1 MKKHLRL
8 KPFPTLE
15 KAKDAVNSFMTH
27 LPNLYYLEENLKHSL
42 RQYQRSALFYLD
54 WSQRQKDVDERY
66 NQLMFNMA
74 TGSGKTDVMAAIILY
89 YYKEFDYTNFLF
101 VSNTTA
107 VVDKTKDNF
116 LNTNS
121 SKYLFSAPI
130 NIDGE
135 RVDLKSV
142 ESFPINQETNTV
154 YLKLTTVQ
162 SLSNELN
169 DPQENSLT
177 FNDLKK
183 HKIII
188 LADEAHHFNAD
199 TKKKKREE
207 NSWEYLLDR
216 VRNANRLN
224 RQLEFTATIDVDK
237 EDVYEKY
244 KDKII
249 YKYDLSQFMEEGYSK
264 NVFRLQAN
272 NDNMQKL
279 LNAVLLSQ
287 YRKRIAQKLHIPNF
301 KPILLV
307 KSNRI
312 KTSKAVKDDFLE
324 MMDNLSTESLKDFL
338 MTNQKINAHSR
349 ALSMTYDYWLSQD
362 LVKAVTELKREF
374 NINTTINVNEG
385 GTKGILA
392 DNIDFKNLNTLEDIN
407 NPFRIIFAVAKLTE
421 GWDVLNLFDIVRVSE
436 EKESNS
442 PKQTNSEAQL
452 IGRGARY
459 YPFEYEGK
467 SSYTRRFDG
476 ASSSKEKKLL
486 ETLYYH
492 TINNSKYIDNLN
504 KSFDKMDLIVS
515 QDNNYQTFS
524 AKVKTSFKKTS
535 FYKYGNLFY
544 NKTEAVPDSE
554 YKDIGDYGIDNFTMI
569 IDYNTST
576 TENALRDEG
585 PYVQEVNTRYDN
597 VADFSDVNDYRLIK
611 KAIARNKFYRFDNM
625 KKYLPMLESI
635 SDFIKSPNWLGKLK
649 VRAQV
654 PDQYNSQLTTLEK
667 LSVLDIALRRIKEN
681 IVINYRKERGTKEFI
696 PIAVRDVIKDYDKVV
711 PQPSN
716 KKVVNELIKPKK
728 MTDSDWFPYDYAI
741 TDQLEASLI
750 NLIGSLVD
758 EFKKKYNNV
767 YLIRNEETIA
777 NWKLHE
783 FESVDTKHYEGYMP
797 DFILVLDNGKV
808 MYQVYIEPKGEQL
821 LEKDE
826 WKERLLES
834 IRPEKIDIIGENND
848 IRLYGVRFYTHG
860 DNRGAEKE
868 LYDLDIL
875 DKNKSPIVK
884 LN

>member
-1 MKKHLRL
+1 MRL

-860 DNRGAEKE
+860 DNRGVEKE

-875 DKNKSPIVK
+875 DKNKS
-884 LN
+884 

>member
-1 MKKHLRL
+1 MKKDLKL

-15 KAKDAVNSFMTH
+15 KAKDAINSFMTQ
-27 LPNLYYLEENLKHSL
+27 LPNLYYLEENLKHNL
-42 RQYQRSALFYLD
+42 RQYQKSALFYLD

-89 YYKEFDYTNFLF
+89 YYKEFNYTNFIF

-142 ESFPINQETNTV
+142 ESFPVNQETNTV

-177 FNDLKK
+177 FDDLKK

-216 VRNANRLN
+216 VRNANKLN

-264 NVFRLQAN
+264 KVFRLQAN
-272 NDNMQKL
+272 NANIQKL

-324 MMDNLSTESLKDFL
+324 MMDNLSTESLQDFL
-338 MTNQKINAHSR
+338 ITNQKLNAQSR
-349 ALSMTYDYWLSQD
+349 ALSMTYKYWLSQD
-362 LVKAVTELKREF
+362 LIKAVAELKREF

-392 DNIDFKNLNTLEDIN
+392 DNVDFKNLNTLEDIN

-436 EKESNS
+436 GKESNS
-442 PKQTNSEAQL
+442 LKQTNSEAQL

-476 ASSSKEKKLL
+476 SSSSEEKKLL

-492 TINNSKYIDNLN
+492 TINNSRYIDNLN
-504 KSFDKMDLIVS
+504 KSFDKMDLIVN

-544 NKTEAVPDSE
+544 NKTESVPDSE
-554 YKDIGDYGIDNFTMI
+554 YKDIGDYGIENFTMI

-576 TENALRDEG
+576 TENALRDES
-585 PYVQEVNTRYDN
+585 PYVQEANTRYDN
-597 VADFSDVNDYRLIK
+597 VVDFSDVNDYRLIK

-625 KKYLPMLESI
+625 KKYLPMLKSI

-667 LSVLDIALRRIKEN
+667 LSVLDTALRRIKEN
-681 IVINYRKERGTKEFI
+681 IVRNYRKERGTKEFV
-696 PIAVRDVIKDYDKVV
+696 PIAVRDAIKDYDKVV

-728 MTDSDWFPYDYAI
+728 MADSDWFPYDYAI
-741 TDQLEASLI
+741 TDQLESSLI
-750 NLIGSLVD
+750 NLIGSLAD

-848 IRLYGVRFYTHG
+848 IRLYGVKFYTHG
-860 DNRGAEKE
+860 DNRGVEKE

-875 DKNKSPIVK
+875 DKNKS
-884 LN
+884 

>member
-860 DNRGAEKE
+860 DNRGVEKE

-875 DKNKSPIVK
+875 DKNKS
-884 LN
+884 